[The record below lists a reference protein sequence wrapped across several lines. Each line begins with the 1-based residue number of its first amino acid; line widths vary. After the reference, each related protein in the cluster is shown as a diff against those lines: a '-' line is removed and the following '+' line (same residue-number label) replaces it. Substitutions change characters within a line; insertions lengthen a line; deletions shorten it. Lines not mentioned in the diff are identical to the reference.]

1 MFEILSYKASMEPFL
16 LADRFQNN
24 IELSDNICI
33 LVLILVYST
42 LTSHM
47 KKVPKAVPLN
57 KITNF
62 N

>member
-1 MFEILSYKASMEPFL
+1 MESFL

-24 IELSDNICI
+24 VELSNTICI
-33 LVLILVYST
+33 LVLILICST